1 MESPGNFYRKN
12 VALPKPEYQK
22 MLITLKLW
30 INRQRLCA
38 ALRREEAARLR
49 VATERQRIAKLEDLI
64 EELEVDVMSAAVY
77 RGDI

>member
-1 MESPGNFYRKN
+1 
-12 VALPKPEYQK
+12 
-22 MLITLKLW
+22 MLVTLKLW
-30 INRQRLCA
+30 INRQRLTG
-38 ALRREEAARLR
+38 ALHREEDACRH

>member
-1 MESPGNFYRKN
+1 
-12 VALPKPEYQK
+12 
-22 MLITLKLW
+22 MLVTVKLW

-64 EELEVDVMSAAVY
+64 EELEVDAMSAAVY
-77 RGDI
+77 RQNI